1 MSGVPMRDYQDPANW
16 HPAAN
21 IFPLI
26 EGEELDALVA
36 DIRAKGL
43 LNDIVLH
50 DDLLLGFP

>member
-1 MSGVPMRDYQDPANW
+1 MRDYQDPANW